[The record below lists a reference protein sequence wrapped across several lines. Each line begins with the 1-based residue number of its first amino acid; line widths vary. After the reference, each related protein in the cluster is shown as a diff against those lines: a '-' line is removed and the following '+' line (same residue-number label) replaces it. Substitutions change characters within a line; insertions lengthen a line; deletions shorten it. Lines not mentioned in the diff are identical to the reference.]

1 MAELVLGPI
10 VRSVGRSD
18 AAVWVETDAAC
29 EVEVL
34 GGRERTFH
42 VEGHHYAL
50 VDVDG
55 LTPGSEHRYEV
66 RLDGRRVWPP
76 EDTDLPP
83 SGLRTWSPGRPF
95 RLLVG
100 SCHQAA
106 PHREPWTLDAPA
118 HKQSSGPDALHA
130 WARRLKAGETEWP
143 DALLLVGDQVYAD
156 QTHPETADAIAE
168 HRGGPTRPGWPP
180 VTSFQEYTWLYRE
193 AWSVPL
199 MRWLLSNIPTMMIF
213 DDHDVIDDWNIS
225 AAWRRQIEQVPWWSG
240 RITGALMSYWLY
252 QHLGNAPKLQREE
265 DEVLQDIRAADD
277 GSSVL
282 RDFVQR
288 ADIGA
293 PGSVVHRW
301 SYQRDLGPC
310 RLIVVDSRNGRVL
323 DDSRRSML
331 DEPEWSW
338 LESHLRGDVDHLL
351 IASSLPWLLPRSIH
365 DLEAWNEQVANGAWG
380 RLAARAA
387 EGVRQAIDLEH
398 WAAFDTSF
406 DRLSSLIRHVAAG
419 ERGGAPST
427 ILALSGDVHFA
438 YVAEPAFA
446 GVQSRVR
453 QIVSSP
459 IRQAVPMSE
468 RRAQRLIV
476 RPPFST
482 ITRALAWLMPRAKP
496 AFDWHV
502 TDGPCFDNNIA
513 LLTFDGPDAHLQLH
527 KAVLDDEGGPT
538 LELVVDR
545 PV

>member
-1 MAELVLGPI
+1 MAELLLGPV
-10 VRSVGRSD
+10 VRNVGDTD
-18 AAVWVETDAAC
+18 ASIWVETDEAC
-29 EVEVL
+29 DVDVL
-34 GGRERTFH
+34 GRRERTFH

-50 VDVDG
+50 VDIDG
-55 LTPGSEHRYEV
+55 LAPGTEHRYEV
-66 RLDGRRVWPP
+66 KLDGRRVWPP
-76 EDTDLPP
+76 TDPGLPP
-83 SGLRTWSPGRPF
+83 STLRTWSPGRQF

-100 SCHQAA
+100 SCQQAA
-106 PHREPWTLDAPA
+106 PHREPWTLVSPTDE
-118 HKQSSGPDALHA
+118 QSSGPDALHA
-130 WARRLKAGETEWP
+130 WARRLLTGEAEWP

-156 QTHPETADAIAE
+156 QTHPETAEAIAE
-168 HRGGPTRPGWPP
+168 HRGSPTRPGWPP
-180 VTSFQEYTWLYRE
+180 VTSFAEYTWLYRE

-199 MRWLLSNIPTMMIF
+199 MRWLLSNIPTLMIF

-252 QHLGNAPKLQREE
+252 QHLGNAPKLQRE
-265 DEVLQDIRAADD
+265 DDDVLQEIRAAED
-277 GSSVL
+277 GGPEL
-282 RDFVQR
+282 RAFVQR

-331 DEPEWSW
+331 DEAEWSW

-351 IASSLPWLLPRSIH
+351 VASSLPWLLPRSIH
-365 DLEAWNEQVANGAWG
+365 DFEAWNEQVAGGAWG
-380 RLAARAA
+380 RRAARAA
-387 EGVRQAIDLEH
+387 ERVRQAIDLEH

-406 DRLSSLIRHVAAG
+406 DRLSSLISAAAAG
-419 ERGGAPST
+419 KRGTAPST

-438 YVAEPAFA
+438 YVAEPRFA
-446 GVQSRVR
+446 GVHSRVR

-459 IRQAVPMSE
+459 IRQAVPMKE

-482 ITRALAWLMPRAKP
+482 VTRALASLMPRAMP
-496 AFDWHV
+496 AFDWDV

-527 KAVLDDEGGPT
+527 KAVLDDEGLPT
-538 LELVVDR
+538 LDLVFDR